1 MFILCHGGFGT
12 IILRKVG
19 KPHRN
24 QNSPDFLLR
33 SLYKS
38 GYSTTEKDFFGAVT
52 SEIILQNWKDC
63 KCLAL
68 IATYNANLISEA
80 WNVHSREE
88 R

>member
-1 MFILCHGGFGT
+1 MFILCLGGFGA
-12 IILRKVG
+12 IILRKGG

-24 QNSPDFLLR
+24 QNSPDFFAKIFVQIRLFN
-33 SLYKS
+33 Y
-38 GYSTTEKDFFGAVT
+38 EKDFFGAVA

-80 WNVHSREE
+80 
-88 R
+88 